1 MLYNCIECIIL
12 RLPLGL
18 WLAKAQRPQ
27 LSVNLSRKNLPKAV
41 RIFPLNSLSL
51 CYVFKSAANTVAS
64 AIVVV
69 VAALV
74 HSAVV
79 NFLVME
85 RYVDF

>member
-1 MLYNCIECIIL
+1 MLYNCIECIIH

-51 CYVFKSAANTVAS
+51 CYVFKSAADKVVG

-74 HSAVV
+74 HSVIV
-79 NFLVME
+79 NFPVME
-85 RYVDF
+85 SFADF